1 MTPPRDRRRAG
12 PARGATGGVLAGVL
26 AVLALSGCSD
36 SSLSS
41 GGEQGFVS
49 SDGVV
54 TVLETADRAA
64 PVGEVAGE
72 TVDGEPVD
80 LADFRGDVVVLPV
93 WGSWCGPCRK
103 EAPMLAEAARDLQD
117 DGVRFLGINNRDY
130 DQASARRF
138 AESFDLPYPSVYDP
152 DGNTLLSFRGTLPPL
167 AVPSMVVVD
176 EEGRVAARM
185 LGEVERSTLY
195 GVLEEVLGTE
205 LGEGIEQGP
214 GREADEASDQGSG
227 A

>member
-1 MTPPRDRRRAG
+1 MTDPRDRRR
-12 PARGATGGVLAGVL
+12 PARGAAGLATAAVLAGLVL
-26 AVLALSGCSD
+26 GGCGD

-54 TVLETADRAA
+54 TVLDSADRET

-80 LADFRGDVVVLPV
+80 LTDLRGEVVVVPV

-103 EAPMLAEAARDLQD
+103 EAPMLAEAARDLED

-138 AESFDLPYPSVYDP
+138 AEGFDLPYDSIYDP

-167 AVPSMVVVD
+167 AVPSMVVID

-195 GVLEEVLGTE
+195 GGVEDVRGAESDSGDPT
-205 LGEGIEQGP
+205 G
-214 GREADEASDQGSG
+214 GRGSG

>member
-1 MTPPRDRRRAG
+1 V
-12 PARGATGGVLAGVL
+12 VLAALVL
-26 AVLALSGCSD
+26 GGCAD

-54 TVLETADRAA
+54 TVLDSEDRAA

-72 TVDGEPVD
+72 TVDGDPVD
-80 LADFRGDVVVLPV
+80 LADLRGDVVVLPV

-103 EAPMLAEAARDLQD
+103 EAPMLAEAARDLDD
-117 DGVRFLGINNRDY
+117 DGVSFLGINNRDY

-138 AESFDLPYPSVYDP
+138 TAGFDLPYPSIYDP
-152 DGNTLLSFRGTLPPL
+152 DGTILLSFRGTLPPL
-167 AVPSMVVVD
+167 AVPSMVVID
-176 EEGRVAARM
+176 QEGRVAARM

-205 LGEGIEQGP
+205 LPTP
-214 GREADEASDQGSG
+214 GREQDQGSG